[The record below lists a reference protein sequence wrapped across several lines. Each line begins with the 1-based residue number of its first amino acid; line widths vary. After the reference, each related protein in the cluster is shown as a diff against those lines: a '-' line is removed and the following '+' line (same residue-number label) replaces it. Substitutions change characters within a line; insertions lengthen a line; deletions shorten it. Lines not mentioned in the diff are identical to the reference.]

1 MKLSSTDT
9 PVLHESQS
17 RLNDGLGGY
26 KGNKDT
32 HLHELYCYWIVNLR
46 SGWFAITTPVVGQM
60 CHVKE
65 VGYWFCFP
73 VKHLV
78 AVWREERD
86 KQVVIYLFFVL
97 VYGNIHTRAYTDPPY
112 HALSLKEM
120 GAVPG
125 GAFRAF

>member
-1 MKLSSTDT
+1 MDL
-9 PVLHESQS
+9 L
-17 RLNDGLGGY
+17 
-26 KGNKDT
+26 
-32 HLHELYCYWIVNLR
+32 
-46 SGWFAITTPVVGQM
+46 SGWFAITTPVVRQV
-60 CHVKE
+60 CHVKK

-78 AVWREERD
+78 AVWRNGEVTTREYD
-86 KQVVIYLFFVL
+86 ASITLLISVISVQLKQILQL
-97 VYGNIHTRAYTDPPY
+97 HTLPVSAY